1 MRCIQSDD
9 LALRA
14 AVARLSGLSFA
25 ERLSLLKKLDNVSAL
40 ALLSIEELCNIL
52 SIDKSAERIGRIP
65 DLAQLAARAERDASI
80 MKQYGVTMLLP
91 GDEKYPVLLREIPQ
105 PPFALYCRGCVD
117 ILSNEGVG
125 VVGTRHPDGAGIKA
139 AFSFAK
145 DCAEHGMN
153 VVSGLAF
160 GIDTAAHKGALDADC
175 GKTVAVLGCGI
186 DIIYPA
192 ANKRLAAEIIKRSG
206 CIVSEYPPE
215 EPGVKWHFPE
225 RNRIISGLTSAT
237 MVIEAPNK
245 SGALITA
252 DFALEQGRD
261 LCVHPAGVSFAK
273 MLRQNN
279 DAKKSFVT
287 GGMSPSDKKNG
298 GKTGGNKTDGHLEP
312 GGVLQLVEDGA
323 PVISSY
329 SELKSLISGKM
340 HQGML
345 DL

>member
-1 MRCIQSDD
+1 MRCIQNEN

-14 AVARLSGLSFA
+14 AVARLTSLSFA
-25 ERLSLLKKLDNVSAL
+25 ERLSLLKKLDNLSSL
-40 ALLSIEELCNIL
+40 ALISIEELCNLL
-52 SIDKSAERIGRIP
+52 SIDKSAEKVAKIP
-65 DLAQLAARAERDASI
+65 DLAQLAARAERDAFI
-80 MKQYGVTMLLP
+80 MEQYGITMLLP
-91 GDEKYPVLLREIPQ
+91 GDKLYPSRLQEISQ
-105 PPFALYCRGCVD
+105 PPFALYCRGCVE
-117 ILSNEGVG
+117 ILSNDGVG

-139 AFSFAK
+139 AFSFSK
-145 DCAEHGMN
+145 DCASNGMN

-160 GIDTAAHKGALDADC
+160 GIDTAAHKGALDADG

-186 DIIYPA
+186 DTIYPA

-237 MVIEAPNK
+237 MVVQAPNK

-261 LCVHPAGVSFAK
+261 LCVHPVGVSFAEK
-273 MLRQNN
+273 LRGA
-279 DAKKSFVT
+279 DAGSKKSDSCSEL
-287 GGMSPSDKKNG
+287 GGI
-298 GKTGGNKTDGHLEP
+298 LR
-312 GGVLQLVEDGA
+312 LVEDGA

-329 SELKSLISGKM
+329 EELKALISGKM

-345 DL
+345 DLE

>member
-1 MRCIQSDD
+1 MRCTQNDD

-14 AVARLSGLSFA
+14 AVARLSCLSTA

-40 ALLSIEELCNIL
+40 ALLSIEELCRTL
-52 SIDKSAERIGRIP
+52 SIDKSAERVRKIP
-65 DLAQLAARAERDASI
+65 DLAQLAARAERDAFI
-80 MKQYGVTMLLP
+80 MKQYGITLLLP
-91 GDEKYPVLLREIPQ
+91 GDTKYPARLSEIPQ

-160 GIDTAAHKGALDADC
+160 GIDTAAHKGALDAVG

-186 DIIYPA
+186 DTIYPA

-237 MVIEAPNK
+237 MVVQAPNK

-261 LCVHPAGVSFAK
+261 LCVHPAGVSFAEK
-273 MLRQNN
+273 LRQNSL
-279 DAKKSFVT
+279 DAEKRMPNAGTMPEK
-287 GGMSPSDKKNG
+287 G
-298 GKTGGNKTDGHLEP
+298 GKKADGLLEP

-329 SELKSLISGKM
+329 EELKALISGKM

-345 DL
+345 GL

>member
-1 MRCIQSDD
+1 MRSTQNDD

-14 AVARLSGLSFA
+14 AVARLSCLATA

-40 ALLSIEELCNIL
+40 ALLSIEELCRML
-52 SIDKSAERIGRIP
+52 SIDKSAERVSKIP
-65 DLAQLAARAERDASI
+65 NLAQLAARAERDAFI
-80 MKQYGVTMLLP
+80 MNQYGITLLLP
-91 GDEKYPVLLREIPQ
+91 GDELYPARLSEIPQ
-105 PPFALYCRGCVD
+105 PPFALYCRGCVE

-160 GIDTAAHKGALDADC
+160 GIDTAAHKGALEAEG

-186 DIIYPA
+186 DTIYPA

-215 EPGVKWHFPE
+215 EPGLKWHFPE

-237 MVIEAPNK
+237 MVVQAPNK

-261 LCVHPAGVSFAK
+261 LCVHPAGVSFAEK
-273 MLRQNN
+273 LRQNSL
-279 DAKKSFVT
+279 DAAKRMPNAGMPPKK
-287 GGMSPSDKKNG
+287 G
-298 GKTGGNKTDGHLEP
+298 GKKADGLLEP

-323 PVISSY
+323 PVISCY
-329 SELKSLISGKM
+329 EELKALISGKM

-345 DL
+345 GL